1 MTRARIPS
9 PTAALAVGL
18 LLTLGT
24 VVVYWWYVSGQ
35 IAGLRRMQ
43 TELTDRNRRDS
54 LQLLRIQN
62 DLNQIAIA
70 MRDMLDADQ
79 PYPLIAWSAQFDRIR
94 VDLEDALAREGEVA
108 VARRTPEQSQYLATS
123 MKQFWE
129 AVDRMFALAKAG
141 QEEEARSQIRVTL
154 QSRQAA
160 LSTAVAR
167 LLVQNNETEERTAQQ
182 VQNIYADV
190 QRKASWLLTATLAAI
205 AVTGLY
211 LIRSNRR
218 LFAQLS
224 ALSDQR
230 RDLAQAL
237 ITTRESTLREISREL
252 HDEFGQVLT
261 AIGLMLGR
269 AAKQVP
275 EGSPL
280 RKDLREIGE
289 VAQAAL
295 DNVRGLSQ
303 TLHPS
308 ILEELGLESTI
319 QLVPVHG
326 RQTARAR
333 GHVRAG
339 GHGRR
344 DRSDNADS
352 RVSRAAGGAQQRR
365 AALRIEARLGTAAL
379 RCGQPRARGRGS
391 WKGPRSGDEAAR
403 PRVGRDA
410 RACRAPQRQPGIPHA
425 RRAAARWCGS
435 ACLSRRRHPMSDKIT
450 VLLVDDHALV
460 RRGFRRLLEDDD
472 SLSVVGEASDG
483 EEAIRLVEELKP
495 QVVVMDAA
503 MPGTGGLAATR
514 AILAKRPDA
523 AILMLSMH
531 SEETLVGQA
540 LDAGAKGYIL
550 KNALDLDLAAAVKR
564 VAAGEQVLDPAVI
577 KTESTI
583 GRAKPALAARARSL
597 QLICDGLSNREIA
610 AKLGLSANTVAVHRA
625 NIMNT
630 LGVHK
635 TAELVVY
642 AIQNGLVN
650 PLG

>member
-1 MTRARIPS
+1 VTRARIPS
-9 PTAALAVGL
+9 PTAALVVGL
-18 LLTLGT
+18 LLTLVT
-24 VVVYWWYVSGQ
+24 VVVYWWYISGQ

-70 MRDMLDADQ
+70 MRDMLDAGQ
-79 PYPLIAWSAQFDRIR
+79 PYPLVAWSAQFDRIR

-129 AVDRMFALAKAG
+129 AVDRMFELAKAG

-211 LIRSNRR
+211 LIRSNRK

-237 ITTRESTLREISREL
+237 ITTREATLREISREL

-319 QLVPVHG
+319 QWYLSTAGKQLGLEVTYEQVG
-326 RQTARAR
+326 KAAEIDQTTRIHVYRVLQEALSNVARHS
-333 GHVRAG
+333 G
-339 GHGRR
+339 
-344 DRSDNADS
+344 S
-352 RVSRAAGGAQQRR
+352 RR
-365 AALRIEARLGTAAL
+365 AWVRL
-379 RCGQPRARGRGS
+379 RCEADRLELEIEDHGKGLEPADAPRGLGLVAMRERVELIKGTLEFLTPAGRG
-391 WKGPRSGDEAAR
+391 
-403 PRVGRDA
+403 
-410 RACRAPQRQPGIPHA
+410 
-425 RRAAARWCGS
+425 
-435 ACLSRRRHPMSDKIT
+435 T
-450 VLLVDDHALV
+450 LV
-460 RRGFRRLLEDDD
+460 RVRVPLTT
-472 SLSVVGEASDG
+472 
-483 EEAIRLVEELKP
+483 P
-495 QVVVMDAA
+495 
-503 MPGTGGLAATR
+503 
-514 AILAKRPDA
+514 A
-523 AILMLSMH
+523 AI
-531 SEETLVGQA
+531 
-540 LDAGAKGYIL
+540 
-550 KNALDLDLAAAVKR
+550 
-564 VAAGEQVLDPAVI
+564 
-577 KTESTI
+577 
-583 GRAKPALAARARSL
+583 
-597 QLICDGLSNREIA
+597 
-610 AKLGLSANTVAVHRA
+610 
-625 NIMNT
+625 
-630 LGVHK
+630 
-635 TAELVVY
+635 
-642 AIQNGLVN
+642 
-650 PLG
+650 

>member
-1 MTRARIPS
+1 MMSARHDVTRARIPS

-24 VVVYWWYVSGQ
+24 VVVYWWYVSEQ
-35 IAGLRRMQ
+35 IAGLRRTQ

-79 PYPLIAWSAQFDRIR
+79 PYPLLAWSAQFDRIR

-108 VARRTPEQSQYLATS
+108 VARRTPEQSLYLATS
-123 MKQFWE
+123 TKQFWE
-129 AVDRMFALAKAG
+129 AVDRMFELAKAG
-141 QEEEARSQIRVTL
+141 REEEARSQIRVTL

-211 LIRSNRR
+211 LIRSNRK

-224 ALSDQR
+224 ALSDER

-237 ITTRESTLREISREL
+237 ITTREATLREISREL

-269 AAKQVP
+269 AAKQIP

-319 QLVPVHG
+319 QWYLSTAGKQMGLEVSYEQVG
-326 RQTARAR
+326 KAAEIDQTTRIHVYRVLQEALSNVARHSGSKRAW
-333 GHVRAG
+333 VR
-339 GHGRR
+339 
-344 DRSDNADS
+344 
-352 RVSRAAGGAQQRR
+352 
-365 AALRIEARLGTAAL
+365 L
-379 RCGQPRARGRGS
+379 RC
-391 WKGPRSGDEAAR
+391 
-403 PRVGRDA
+403 DA
-410 RACRAPQRQPGIPHA
+410 
-425 RRAAARWCGS
+425 
-435 ACLSRRRHPMSDKIT
+435 D
-450 VLLVDDHALV
+450 
-460 RRGFRRLLEDDD
+460 
-472 SLSVVGEASDG
+472 
-483 EEAIRLVEELKP
+483 
-495 QVVVMDAA
+495 
-503 MPGTGGLAATR
+503 
-514 AILAKRPDA
+514 
-523 AILMLSMH
+523 
-531 SEETLVGQA
+531 
-540 LDAGAKGYIL
+540 
-550 KNALDLDLAAAVKR
+550 
-564 VAAGEQVLDPAVI
+564 
-577 KTESTI
+577 
-583 GRAKPALAARARSL
+583 SL
-597 QLICDGLSNREIA
+597 QLEVEDHGKGLDHAPTRRG
-610 AKLGLSANTVAVHRA
+610 LGLVAMRERVELLKGSLEFLTPPGRG
-625 NIMNT
+625 T
-630 LGVHK
+630 LVR
-635 TAELVVY
+635 LRV
-642 AIQNGLVN
+642 
-650 PLG
+650 PLGTPAAI